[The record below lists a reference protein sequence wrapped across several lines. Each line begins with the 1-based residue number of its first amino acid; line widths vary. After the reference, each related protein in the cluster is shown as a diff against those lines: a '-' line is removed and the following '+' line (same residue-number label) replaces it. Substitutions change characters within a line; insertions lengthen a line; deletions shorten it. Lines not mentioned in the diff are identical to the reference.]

1 RLAPLRRRS
10 RRGTGHRALRRIGPG
25 RDAAARI
32 WLHRRARLRACDRI
46 ADVGAMAKSA
56 QQRGPAT
63 IWTIGHSTR
72 SIDEFLGLLQVYRV
86 EGIADVRRFPGS
98 RKHPEFGRQAL
109 AATVQPNGIA
119 YEWLEPLGG
128 RRRELPDSPNTAW
141 RNAAFR
147 G

>member
-98 RKHPEFGRQAL
+98 RKHPQFGQQAL
-109 AATVQPNGIA
+109 AATLQTHGIA
-119 YEWLEPLGG
+119 YEWLQARGG
-128 RRRELPDSPNTAW
+128 RRGGIADAAHTA
-141 RNAAFR
+141 
-147 G
+147 